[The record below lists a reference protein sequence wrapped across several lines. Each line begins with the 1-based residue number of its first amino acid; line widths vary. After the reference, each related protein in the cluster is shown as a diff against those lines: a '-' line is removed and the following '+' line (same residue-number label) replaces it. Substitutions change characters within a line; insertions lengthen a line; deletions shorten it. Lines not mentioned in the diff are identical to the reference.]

1 MSDVTFGLSPERMK
15 QLLECKAEVGH
26 VPQVSG
32 RRPAVKVH
40 VPKPKV
46 KPPAPVP
53 VMDKKGRVLLM
64 TPTAIR
70 NRKAQAIWRAKN
82 RELQRARVRESMRRF
97 RERKKLEASR

>member
-40 VPKPKV
+40 VPKPKA
-46 KPPAPVP
+46 KPPAP

-70 NRKAQAIWRAKN
+70 NRKSQAIWRAKN
-82 RELQRARVRESMRRF
+82 LEEQRARVRESMRRI
-97 RERKKLEASR
+97 RARRKLEASR